1 MSGVKGVLHWF
12 SQRDSEMIKKR
23 LKAAGLWIAFALCI
37 WCSGCGRREQVLP
50 EKFRLEGSRGAED
63 QDMLREFSEG
73 KGSTGNQE
81 GTGDIQKTEELQNTG
96 TAGSENEEQ
105 GAQRIVVY
113 VCGAVNTP
121 GVYELQEGARL
132 FEAIACAGGVREDG
146 AEESINQAQAVS
158 DGERLYIP
166 TEEEVRQGLD
176 AYLQTGAAAGAS
188 PVGSA
193 DGRSGRDAAGKV
205 NINTASKEELTALNG
220 IGDTRAASIL
230 AYRESYGPFGSI
242 EDLMK
247 VEGIK
252 EGVYNKLKDDI
263 TVN

>member
-1 MSGVKGVLHWF
+1 ML
-12 SQRDSEMIKKR
+12 
-23 LKAAGLWIAFALCI
+23 GLCMVCF
-37 WCSGCGRREQVLP
+37 WCAGCGRKSADQLET
-50 EKFRLEGSRGAED
+50 FRLEDSRG
-63 QDMLREFSEG
+63 
-73 KGSTGNQE
+73 
-81 GTGDIQKTEELQNTG
+81 TEEDTICQEISRERE
-96 TAGSENEEQ
+96 GSESTEEIRDKKAEGNLQ
-105 GAQRIVVY
+105 EIGNAESDSGGHIFVY
-113 VCGAVNTP
+113 VCGAVNSP
-121 GVYELQEGARL
+121 GVYELEAGARL
-132 FEAIACAGGVREDG
+132 YEAIARAGGVREDG

-166 TEEEVRQGLD
+166 TDEEVRQGLD
-176 AYLQTGAAAGAS
+176 AYLQTGTGVGGAAAGAS
-188 PVGSA
+188 PAGSA